1 MRPRPGVGYGEAPGA
16 FVASGLEI
24 RQGAA
29 MSDQVIV
36 SSSDGV
42 CEIQLNRPEKRN
54 AITQAMY
61 GALVDALNEARAN
74 DGVRVVL
81 ISGAGAS
88 FTAGNDLNDFITADL
103 SDENNAVRFLRL
115 LPTFRKV
122 LIAAVHGQTVG
133 IGVTMLL
140 HCDLVVAA
148 SNAQLTMPFVK
159 LGLVPEAGSSL
170 LLPRAIGHHRAA
182 ELLLLGKPFD
192 AAAGLEMGIV
202 NRVVEEK
209 ALMEE
214 ARKLAREVAAQPPGA
229 LLTAK
234 RLLKSETG
242 SVAARVEEELEAFR
256 EQLGSA
262 EFKAAAQAFFGKGR
276 GGGASGGSPG
286 GAGGGAGG
294 GASGGGGG
302 AGRG

>member
-1 MRPRPGVGYGEAPGA
+1 MT
-16 FVASGLEI
+16 
-24 RQGAA
+24 
-29 MSDQVIV
+29 DQVLV
-36 SSSDGV
+36 STSDGI

-54 AITQAMY
+54 AITLAMY

-88 FTAGNDLNDFITADL
+88 FTAGNDLNDFMSQADL

-148 SNAQLTMPFVK
+148 RGAQMTMPFVK

-170 LLPRAIGHHRAA
+170 LLPRLVGHHRAA

-192 AAAGLEMGIV
+192 AAAGLEMGLV
-202 NRVVEEK
+202 NRVVEDA

-214 ARKLAREVAAQPPGA
+214 ARKLARAVASQPQTA
-229 LLTAK
+229 LLTTK
-234 RLLKSETG
+234 RLLRSEAGT
-242 SVAARVEEELEAFR
+242 VPARVEEELEAFR
-256 EQLGSA
+256 EQLGS
-262 EFKAAAQAFFGKGR
+262 EESKAAVRAFFAKGR
-276 GGGASGGSPG
+276 
-286 GAGGGAGG
+286 AG
-294 GASGGGGG
+294 
-302 AGRG
+302 